1 MSECQF
7 DHVVVIGYGVVTGE
21 VLKTVYSLA
30 SKYGYTYEYIEHEVH
45 PFNAAKKLAE
55 AKGIPYNILQ
65 DKKDLTR
72 YFEELL
78 MKKTLIISASNNY
91 LFPEKIVSSE
101 NIVIINFHN
110 ALLPELPGRNAP
122 SWSIYE
128 GKDYTG
134 ITWHYVTEGVDEGDI
149 IVQKK
154 CDVTADIRAY
164 ELVSKQMRLAG
175 EAFDECYESVLMNH
189 ATRKKQVIEKGRK
202 IYKSYEIPGN
212 GCFNLDDSPKEIYKL
227 LRALDYGK
235 NNIFP
240 PARTKKNGIDIQI
253 RRYKKI
259 SVYDSDERQ
268 DSIYIPFDN
277 ENQLMLRYEIINEI
291 G

>member
-164 ELVSKQMRLAG
+164 ELVSKQMCLAG

-259 SVYDSDERQ
+259 SVYDNDERQ

>member
-55 AKGIPYNILQ
+55 AEGIPYNILQ

-110 ALLPELPGRNAP
+110 A
-122 SWSIYE
+122 
-128 GKDYTG
+128 
-134 ITWHYVTEGVDEGDI
+134 
-149 IVQKK
+149 
-154 CDVTADIRAY
+154 
-164 ELVSKQMRLAG
+164 
-175 EAFDECYESVLMNH
+175 
-189 ATRKKQVIEKGRK
+189 
-202 IYKSYEIPGN
+202 
-212 GCFNLDDSPKEIYKL
+212 FNL
-227 LRALDYGK
+227 
-235 NNIFP
+235 
-240 PARTKKNGIDIQI
+240 
-253 RRYKKI
+253 
-259 SVYDSDERQ
+259 
-268 DSIYIPFDN
+268 
-277 ENQLMLRYEIINEI
+277 
-291 G
+291 